1 MKAKTSLG
9 DRMKVICFD
18 LDDTLYKEIDY
29 LKSAYKEI
37 VLFAMSKVNSKKY
50 SIELLYS
57 EMLKT
62 YLSGL
67 NAFEFLN
74 CKLNLNLPMVEYLNV
89 YRNHKPHISL
99 SKETLDTLSFLQNYK
114 WEIGLITDGR
124 IVQQQNK
131 IDALGLRRY
140 VKKEDIIISEEFG
153 YEKPS
158 VENYLYFEKSYPK
171 ADIYIYVGD
180 NLNKDFLTPNALG
193 WITICIKDNGLNIH
207 KQNFH
212 VPNKYLPHK
221 IVSSISGITDICNSL
236 II

>member
-153 YEKPS
+153 YEKSS
-158 VENYLYFEKSYPK
+158 VENYLYFEYFF
-171 ADIYIYVGD
+171 DQVMID
-180 NLNKDFLTPNALG
+180 
-193 WITICIKDNGLNIH
+193 
-207 KQNFH
+207 
-212 VPNKYLPHK
+212 
-221 IVSSISGITDICNSL
+221 
-236 II
+236 